1 MSRNKKSTRGIVL
14 AACAAAGAALLLS
27 ACTPP
32 LPPDVLAA
40 QAEAN
45 ITCQTGAQN
54 VSLPEDFAG
63 ASDAVNATLSGTCP
77 DQSLVEVPAGDPAG
91 LTITEMAPTAD
102 QVAAFEKTCPSGSI
116 IVPVFGYPVVL
127 ALNVVG
133 LEGLVLTPKALA
145 GILDGSITSWT
156 DPVIADANPGIDLTG
171 ITDITVMSL
180 DHPSGAVNAMTAYL
194 GKTAADSW
202 TAGTVDTLSVGTK
215 FPTTADLITEL
226 TATDGAV
233 AVLPAVQAVNAAL
246 PMASVD
252 INGTTISV
260 DDTQLLKV
268 GVGALTVTTDA
279 KGNMVATPAVGG
291 TPVPENFDAAAAKV
305 VLADGQE
312 MIGWPILGI
321 AHMMVCEDGKDPLPL
336 SSAQFLVRL
345 AGQGSLE
352 TFGLTPLPEPV
363 RVRTFVPL
371 KVTAAAPSGAA
382 AASAAASPAMS

>member
-1 MSRNKKSTRGIVL
+1 MFRMITSTRGIVL

-77 DQSLVEVPAGDPAG
+77 DQSLVEVAAGEPAS
-91 LTITEMAPTAD
+91 LTITDMAPTAE
-102 QVAAFEKTCPSGSI
+102 QIAAFDKTCPSGAI

-133 LEGLVLTPKALA
+133 LEGVVMTPKALA
-145 GILDGSITSWT
+145 GILDGTITSWT
-156 DPVIADANPGIDLTG
+156 DPLITDANPGTDFSG
-171 ITDITVMSL
+171 ISDITVMSL
-180 DHPSGAVNAMTAYL
+180 EGGSGAVNAITTYL
-194 GKTAADSW
+194 NKTAPESW
-202 TAGTVDTLSVGTK
+202 TAGVTNTLEVGTK
-215 FPTTADLITEL
+215 FATTAGLLAEL

-233 AVLPAVQAVNAAL
+233 AVLPAIQALNSAL
-246 PMASVD
+246 PMASAD

-268 GVGALTVTTDA
+268 GIGAITVTTDA
-279 KGNMVATPAVGG
+279 AGNMIATPAVGG
-291 TPVPENFDAAAAKV
+291 TPVPESFDAAAAKIV
-305 VLADGQE
+305 MAEGQE
-312 MIGWPILGI
+312 MIGWPILGV
-321 AHMMVCEDGKDPLPL
+321 AHMMICDDGTDPLPL
-336 SSAQFLVRL
+336 SSAQYLVRL

-352 TFGLTPLPEPV
+352 TFGLTPLPEPI
-363 RVRTFVPL
+363 RVQTFVPL
-371 KVTAAAPSGAA
+371 KVTAAAPST
-382 AASAAASPAMS
+382 S

>member
-1 MSRNKKSTRGIVL
+1 MFRMITSTRGIVL

-77 DQSLVEVPAGDPAG
+77 DQSLVEVAAGEQAS
-91 LTITEMAPTAD
+91 LTITDMAPTAE
-102 QVAAFEKTCPSGSI
+102 QIAAFEKVCPSSAI
-116 IVPVFGYPVVL
+116 TVPVFGYPVVL

-133 LEGLVLTPKALA
+133 LEGVVMTPKALA
-145 GILDGSITSWT
+145 GILNGTVTSWT
-156 DPVIADANPGIDLTG
+156 DPLITDANPGIDFSG
-171 ITDITVMSL
+171 ISDITVMSL
-180 DHPSGAVNAMTAYL
+180 EGGSGAVNAMTAYL
-194 GKTAADSW
+194 SKTAPESW
-202 TAGTVDTLSVGTK
+202 TAGTVNTLEIGTK
-215 FPTTADLITEL
+215 FATTADLMAEL

-233 AVLPAVQAVNAAL
+233 AVIPAIQALNSAL
-246 PMASVD
+246 PMASAD

-268 GVGALTVTTDA
+268 GIGAITVTTDA

-305 VLADGQE
+305 VLAEGQE

-321 AHMMVCEDGKDPLPL
+321 AHMMICDDGTDPLPL
-336 SSAQFLVRL
+336 SSAQYLVRL

-352 TFGLTPLPEPV
+352 TFGLTPLPEPI
-363 RVRTFVPL
+363 RVQTFVPL
-371 KVTAAAPSGAA
+371 KVTAAAPSE
-382 AASAAASPAMS
+382 S

>member
-14 AACAAAGAALLLS
+14 AACAAAGAALLFS

-77 DQSLVEVPAGDPAG
+77 DQSLVEVPAGEPAS

-102 QVAAFEKTCPSGSI
+102 QLAAFEKTCPNGTI
-116 IVPVFGYPVVL
+116 VVPVFGYPVVL

-133 LEGLVLTPKALA
+133 LEGVVLTPKALA
-145 GILDGSITSWT
+145 GILDGTITSWT
-156 DPVIADANPGIDLTG
+156 DPLITDANPGTDFSG
-171 ITDITVMSL
+171 IADITVMSL
-180 DHPSGAVNAMTAYL
+180 DHASGAVNAMTAYL
-194 GKTAADSW
+194 SKTVPDIW
-202 TAGTVDTLSVGTK
+202 KAGTVDTLKVGTQY
-215 FPTTADLITEL
+215 PTTADLVTDL
-226 TATDGAV
+226 TATDGAI
-233 AVLPAVQAVNAAL
+233 AVLPAITAVGASL

-252 INGTTISV
+252 INGKTISV

-268 GVGALTVTTDA
+268 GVGAITMEKSD
-279 KGNMVATPAVGG
+279 KPNMMMAGPAVGG
-291 TPVPENFDAAAAKV
+291 TPVAENFDAAAAKI
-305 VLADGQE
+305 VLSEGQE
-312 MIGWPILGI
+312 MIGWPIIGI
-321 AHMMVCEDGKDPLPL
+321 AHMMVCDDGKDPLPL
-336 SSAQFLVRL
+336 SSAQYLVRL

-363 RVRTFVPL
+363 RVQTFTPL
-371 KVTAAAPSGAA
+371 KVTAAPPSES
-382 AASAAASPAMS
+382 ASASSSM

>member
-14 AACAAAGAALLLS
+14 AACAAAGSALLLA

-63 ASDAVNATLSGTCP
+63 ASDAVNATLAGTCP
-77 DQSLVEVPAGDPAG
+77 DQSLVEVPAGEPAS
-91 LTITEMAPTAD
+91 LTITEMAPTAE
-102 QVAAFEKTCPSGSI
+102 QIAAFEEICPSGAI
-116 IVPVFGYPVVL
+116 TVPVFGYPVVL
-127 ALNVVG
+127 TLNVIG
-133 LEGLVLTPKALA
+133 LEGVVMTPKALA
-145 GILDGSITSWT
+145 GILDGTVTSWT
-156 DPVIADANPGIDLTG
+156 DPLITDANPGTDFSG
-171 ITDITVMSL
+171 IPDITVMSL
-180 DHPSGAVNAMTAYL
+180 EGPSGAINAMTAYL
-194 GKTAADSW
+194 SKVAPESW
-202 TAGTVDTLSVGTK
+202 TAGTVDTLSIGTK
-215 FPTTADLITEL
+215 FATTADLISEFTI
-226 TATDGAV
+226 TDGAV
-233 AVLPAVQAVNAAL
+233 AVLPAIQAVNAGL
-246 PMASVD
+246 PMASAD

-268 GVGALTVTTDA
+268 GVGAMTMTTDD
-279 KGNMVATPAVGG
+279 KGNMVASAAVGG

-305 VLADGQE
+305 VLAEGQE

-321 AHMMVCEDGKDPLPL
+321 AHMLVCDDGTDPLPL
-336 SSAQFLVRL
+336 SSAQYLVRL

-363 RVRTFVPL
+363 RISTFVPL
-371 KVTAAAPSGAA
+371 KVTAAAPS
-382 AASAAASPAMS
+382 AS

>member
-1 MSRNKKSTRGIVL
+1 MFRMIKSTRGIVL
-14 AACAAAGAALLLS
+14 AACAATGAALLLS

-77 DQSLVEVPAGDPAG
+77 DQSLVEVAAGEPAS
-91 LTITEMAPTAD
+91 LTITDMAPTAE
-102 QVAAFEKTCPSGSI
+102 QVAAFEKTCPSGAI
-116 IVPVFGYPVVL
+116 TVPVFGYPVVL

-133 LEGLVLTPKALA
+133 LEGVVMTPKALA
-145 GILDGSITSWT
+145 GILDGTITSWT
-156 DPVIADANPGIDLTG
+156 DPLITDANPGIDFSG
-171 ITDITVMSL
+171 ISDITVMSL
-180 DHPSGAVNAMTAYL
+180 EGGSGAVNAMTTYL
-194 GKTAADSW
+194 SKTAADSW
-202 TAGTVDTLSVGTK
+202 TAGTVNTLDVGTK
-215 FPTTADLITEL
+215 FATTADLLAEL

-233 AVLPAVQAVNAAL
+233 AVIPAIQALNSAL
-246 PMASVD
+246 PMASAD

-268 GVGALTVTTDA
+268 GVGALTLTTDA
-279 KGNMVATPAVGG
+279 KGNITATPAVGG

-321 AHMMVCEDGKDPLPL
+321 AHMMVCDDGTDPLPL
-336 SSAQFLVRL
+336 SSAQYLVRL

-363 RVRTFVPL
+363 RVSTFVPL
-371 KVTAAAPSGAA
+371 KVTAAAPS
-382 AASAAASPAMS
+382 AS